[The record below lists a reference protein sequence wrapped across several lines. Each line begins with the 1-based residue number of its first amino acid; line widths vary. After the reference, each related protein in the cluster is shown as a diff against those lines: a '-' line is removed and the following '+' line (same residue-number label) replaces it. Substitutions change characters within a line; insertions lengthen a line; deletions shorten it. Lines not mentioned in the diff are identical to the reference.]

1 MLREVQEGT
10 AWKGEGRCA
19 CVLSEFTLAGKGEQR
34 QQRERSENLATR
46 KIVSIQR
53 KRNGALELFFAGSRP
68 RRAAGG
74 APPAARAMPHAAHA
88 TPELELL

>member
-53 KRNGALELFFAGSRP
+53 KRNGALELFFA
-68 RRAAGG
+68 
-74 APPAARAMPHAAHA
+74 PPAAPGRGRGAARRARHAAHA